1 MAFRITS
8 TDKPIAWPIKVK
20 LPIDGGGYTEVQFTG
35 LFKRLG
41 VEERDLI
48 LNAHKVL
55 VDSET
60 ANEANAITFSKLLDG
75 WSDIEDTDGNPLP
88 FSLDSLKMVLSG
100 PDFSPFSIAIWEAS
114 NEVHFG
120 IAREKN

>member
-100 PDFSPFSIAIWEAS
+100 PDFLPFSIAIWEAS

>member
-20 LPIDGGGYTEVQFTG
+20 LPIDGVGYTEVQFTG

-55 VDSET
+55 VNSET

>member
-41 VEERDLI
+41 MSEYDLI
-48 LNAHKVL
+48 MNAHKVL
-55 VDSET
+55 VDTET

-75 WSDIEDTDGNPLP
+75 WSDVQDTEGKPLP
-88 FSLDSLKMVLSG
+88 FSLESLKMVLSS
-100 PDFSPFSIAIWEAS
+100 PDYSPFSIAIWNAS
-114 NEVHFG
+114 NEIQFG
-120 IAREKN
+120 ITREKN

>member
-75 WSDIEDTDGNPLP
+75 WSDIEDTEGNPLP